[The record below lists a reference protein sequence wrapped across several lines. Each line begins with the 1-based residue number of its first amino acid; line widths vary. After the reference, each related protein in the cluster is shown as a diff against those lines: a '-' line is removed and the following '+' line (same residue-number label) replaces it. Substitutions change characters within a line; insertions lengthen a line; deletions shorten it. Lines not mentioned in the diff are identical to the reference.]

1 MSRIPI
7 TNSVGASLGEM
18 EIADDLLV
26 LDRGQQA
33 LKDVIVAYRAGLR
46 AGTASTLTKG
56 EVAGS
61 NRKPWAQKGLGRAR
75 AGYHQSPIWRGGG
88 VVFGPKPRSYRK
100 SVNRKV
106 AQLAFRRA
114 LSEKVV
120 GKALRVLD
128 ELTLADAKTKTLLAM
143 LKAQS
148 ISGPVLIVLEKTDQK
163 IRLAARNL
171 QQIEVVVARD
181 VHTYQL
187 FRYPTVVVTK
197 AAMAVLANRL
207 NPAAAEPQPKQTP
220 RNTGPASNLSRPRR
234 NAE

>member
-7 TNSVGASLGEM
+7 TNSAGASLGEM

-26 LDRGQQA
+26 LNRGQQA

-75 AGYHQSPIWRGGG
+75 AGYRQSPIWRGGG

-100 SVNRKV
+100 RVNRKV

-114 LSEKVV
+114 LSEKVA

-128 ELTLADAKTKTLLAM
+128 ELTLADAKTKTLLAI
-143 LKAQS
+143 LKALALR
-148 ISGPVLIVLEKTDQK
+148 GPVLIVLEKSDSK
-163 IRLAARNL
+163 VRLAARNL
-171 QQIEVVVARD
+171 RQIEVAAARD
-181 VHTYQL
+181 VHPYQL
-187 FRYPTVVVTK
+187 FRYPAVVVTK
-197 AAMAVLANRL
+197 AAMATLVNRL
-207 NPAAAEPQPKQTP
+207 KPAKAGA
-220 RNTGPASNLSRPRR
+220 
-234 NAE
+234 

>member
-7 TNSVGASLGEM
+7 TNSAGASLGEM
-18 EIADDLLV
+18 EITDDMLV
-26 LDRGQQA
+26 LGRGQQA

-56 EVAGS
+56 EVSGS
-61 NRKPWAQKGLGRAR
+61 NRKPWAQKGQGRAR
-75 AGYHQSPIWRGGG
+75 AGYRQSPVWRGGG

-114 LSEKVV
+114 LSDKVV
-120 GKALRVLD
+120 GKDLRVID
-128 ELTLADAKTKTLLAM
+128 ELTLADAKTKTLLAI
-143 LKAQS
+143 LKVQS
-148 ISGPVLIVLEKTDQK
+148 IRGSVLIVLEKSDAK
-163 IRLAARNL
+163 VRLAARNL
-171 QQIEVVVARD
+171 RQIEVAMARD

-197 AAMAVLANRL
+197 AAMATLVNRL
-207 NPAAAEPQPKQTP
+207 KPAKA
-220 RNTGPASNLSRPRR
+220 RNLS
-234 NAE
+234 

>member
-1 MSRIPI
+1 MSSIPI
-7 TNSVGASLGEM
+7 TNSAGAALGAM

-26 LDRGQQA
+26 LGRGQQA
-33 LKDVIVAYRAGLR
+33 LKDVIVAYRAALR

-75 AGYHQSPIWRGGG
+75 AGYRQSPIWRGGG

-114 LSEKVV
+114 FSEKVA
-120 GKALRVLD
+120 GKAVRVLD
-128 ELTLADAKTKTLLAM
+128 ELALADGKTKALLAI
-143 LKAQS
+143 LKAL
-148 ISGPVLIVLEKTDQK
+148 GVVGAVLIVLEKSDAK

-171 QQIEVVVARD
+171 SKIEVAVARD
-181 VHTYQL
+181 VHPYQL
-187 FRYPTVVVTK
+187 FRYPTVVATQ
-197 AAMAVLANRL
+197 AAMTTLVKRL
-207 NPAAAEPQPKQTP
+207 QPAKAKSQPK
-220 RNTGPASNLSRPRR
+220 
-234 NAE
+234 

>member
-1 MSRIPI
+1 MSHIPI
-7 TNSVGASLGEM
+7 TNSAGASSGEM

-33 LKDVIVAYRAGLR
+33 LKDVVVAYRASLR

-61 NRKPWAQKGLGRAR
+61 NRKPWAQKGMGRAR
-75 AGYHQSPIWRGGG
+75 AGYRQSPIWRGGG

-100 SVNRKV
+100 NVNRKV

-114 LSEKVV
+114 FSEKVA

-128 ELTLADAKTKTLLAM
+128 ELTLADAKTKTLLAI

-148 ISGPVLIVLEKTDQK
+148 IRGRVLIVLEKSDSKVQ
-163 IRLAARNL
+163 LAVRNL
-171 QQIEVVVARD
+171 QQIELALARN
-181 VHTYQL
+181 VHAYQL
-187 FRYPTVVVTK
+187 FRYPTVVATK
-197 AAMAVLANRL
+197 TAMLTLAQRL
-207 NPAAAEPQPKQTP
+207 KPAE
-220 RNTGPASNLSRPRR
+220 TGGKSL
-234 NAE
+234 

>member
-7 TNSVGASLGEM
+7 TDIAGASLGEM

-26 LDRGQQA
+26 LKRGQQA

-46 AGTASTLTKG
+46 AGSASTLTKG

-75 AGYHQSPIWRGGG
+75 AGYRQSPIWRGGG

-100 SVNRKV
+100 NVNRKV

-114 LSEKVV
+114 FSEKVS
-120 GKALRVLD
+120 GKAVHVLN
-128 ELTLADAKTKTLLAM
+128 ELALADAKTKTLLAI
-143 LKAQS
+143 LKAQNVRGS
-148 ISGPVLIVLEKTDQK
+148 VLIVLDKSDPK
-163 IRLAARNL
+163 VRLAARNL
-171 QQIEVVVARD
+171 PRIEVAVARD

-197 AAMAVLANRL
+197 AAMETMMNRL
-207 NPAAAEPQPKQTP
+207 KPTEAGA
-220 RNTGPASNLSRPRR
+220 
-234 NAE
+234 

>member
-7 TNSVGASLGEM
+7 TNSAGASLGDM

-75 AGYHQSPIWRGGG
+75 AGYRQSPIWRGGG

-114 LSEKVV
+114 LSEKVS

-128 ELTLADAKTKTLLAM
+128 ELTLAEAKTKALLAI
-143 LKAQS
+143 LKAQG
-148 ISGPVLIVLEKTDQK
+148 IQGQALIILEKTDPK
-163 IRLAARNL
+163 VRLAARNL
-171 QQIEVVVARD
+171 PQIELAVARD
-181 VHTYQL
+181 VHAYQL

-197 AAMAVLANRL
+197 AAMVVLANRL
-207 NPAAAEPQPKQTP
+207 KPVKA
-220 RNTGPASNLSRPRR
+220 
-234 NAE
+234 

>member
-1 MSRIPI
+1 MSRLPI
-7 TNSVGASLGEM
+7 TNSAGASLGEM

-75 AGYHQSPIWRGGG
+75 AGYRQSPIWRGGG

-106 AQLAFRRA
+106 TQLAFRRA
-114 LSEKVV
+114 FSEKVA

-128 ELTLADAKTKTLLAM
+128 ELALADAKTKTLLAI
-143 LKAQS
+143 LHAQN
-148 ISGPVLIVLEKTDQK
+148 IQGPVLIVLEKSDSK
-163 IRLAARNL
+163 VRLAARNL
-171 QQIEVVVARD
+171 RQIELAVARD
-181 VHTYQL
+181 VHPYQL
-187 FRYPTVVVTK
+187 FRYPTVVATK
-197 AAMAVLANRL
+197 AAMVTLANRL
-207 NPAAAEPQPKQTP
+207 KPAKAGA
-220 RNTGPASNLSRPRR
+220 GVHA
-234 NAE
+234 

>member
-1 MSRIPI
+1 MSRLPI
-7 TNSVGASLGEM
+7 TNSEGATLGEM

-26 LDRGQQA
+26 LKRGQQA
-33 LKDVIVAYRAGLR
+33 LKDVVVAYRAGLR

-75 AGYHQSPIWRGGG
+75 AGYRQSPIWRGGG

-114 LSEKVV
+114 FSEKVA

-128 ELTLADAKTKTLLAM
+128 ELALADAKTKTLLAI
-143 LKAQS
+143 LKAQG
-148 ISGPVLIVLEKTDQK
+148 IQGPVLIVLEKSDPK
-163 IRLAARNL
+163 VRLAARNL
-171 QQIEVVVARD
+171 RQIELAVARD
-181 VHTYQL
+181 AHAYQL
-187 FRYPTVVVTK
+187 FRYPTVVATK
-197 AAMAVLANRL
+197 AAMVTLVNRL
-207 NPAAAEPQPKQTP
+207 KPAKAGGK
-220 RNTGPASNLSRPRR
+220 S
-234 NAE
+234 

>member
-1 MSRIPI
+1 MSRLPI
-7 TNSVGASLGEM
+7 TNSAGAALGEM

-75 AGYHQSPIWRGGG
+75 AGYRQSPIWRGGG

-106 AQLAFRRA
+106 TQLAFRRA
-114 LSEKVV
+114 FSEKVT

-128 ELTLADAKTKTLLAM
+128 ELTLADAKTKTLLAI

-148 ISGPVLIVLEKTDQK
+148 IRGPVLIVLEKSDAK
-163 IRLAARNL
+163 VRLAARNL
-171 QQIEVVVARD
+171 RQIEVAVARD
-181 VHTYQL
+181 VHPYQL
-187 FRYPTVVVTK
+187 FRYPTVVATK
-197 AAMAVLANRL
+197 AAMVVLAHRL
-207 NPAAAEPQPKQTP
+207 KPAKAGA
-220 RNTGPASNLSRPRR
+220 
-234 NAE
+234 

>member
-1 MSRIPI
+1 MSRLPI
-7 TNSVGASLGEM
+7 TNSAGASSGEM

-33 LKDVIVAYRAGLR
+33 LKDMIVAYRAGLR

-75 AGYHQSPIWRGGG
+75 AGYRQSPIWRGGG

-114 LSEKVV
+114 FSEKVA

-128 ELTLADAKTKTLLAM
+128 ELTLADAKTKTLLAI
-143 LKAQS
+143 LKAFALR
-148 ISGPVLIVLEKTDQK
+148 GPVLIVLEKSDSK
-163 IRLAARNL
+163 VRLAARNL
-171 QQIEVVVARD
+171 RQIELAVARD
-181 VHTYQL
+181 VHPYQL

-197 AAMAVLANRL
+197 AAMVTLLNRL
-207 NPAAAEPQPKQTP
+207 KPAKAEPQPKQTP
-220 RNTGPASNLSRPRR
+220 
-234 NAE
+234 NAECEKS